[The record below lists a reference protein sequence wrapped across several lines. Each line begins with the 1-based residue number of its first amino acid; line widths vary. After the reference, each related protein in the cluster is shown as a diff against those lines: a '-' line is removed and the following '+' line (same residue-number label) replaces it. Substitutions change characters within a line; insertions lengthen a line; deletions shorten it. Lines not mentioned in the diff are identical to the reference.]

1 MVNEEIFIIICY
13 HLSFVEDFAIW
24 FIRMSVSS
32 ERGFY
37 NVLNRILTFSVLHNI
52 VLAIY
57 TN

>member
-37 NVLNRILTFSVLHNI
+37 NVLNRILTCSVLHNI

>member
-1 MVNEEIFIIICY
+1 MVNEEIFIIIFY
-13 HLSFVEDFAIW
+13 HLSCVEDFAIW

>member
-1 MVNEEIFIIICY
+1 MKKYLLLFVTILVVLKTYMV
-13 HLSFVEDFAIW
+13 
-24 FIRMSVSS
+24 IRMSVSS

>member
-32 ERGFY
+32 KRGFY